1 MKQVTTTVLAT
12 LALGWFTASA
22 GESLFTTPFIEVSPH
37 GIDLGAVAWK
47 RTVTTNFV
55 VENWGGGNLAGKA
68 TVKPPF
74 KILSGASYQLRP
86 GDAQIVTIS
95 YSPTGAALDTNV
107 VKFTGG
113 GGALVPITGK
123 LAGTI
128 PGKEK

>member
-1 MKQVTTTVLAT
+1 MKRIITTVLGT
-12 LALGWFTASA
+12 LALGCFAAVA
-22 GESLFTTPFIEVSPH
+22 GESLFTAPIIEVSPH

-55 VENWGGGNLAGKA
+55 VENWGGGSLAGKA
-68 TVKPPF
+68 SAKAPF

-95 YSPTGAALDTNV
+95 YTPTGAALDTNV

-123 LAGTI
+123 LA
-128 PGKEK
+128 